1 MVKKQ
6 ITYLEID
13 CKSRDLLRQTK
24 EIDCSIEQVGL
35 KLGVEINQT
44 LLPVD
49 QDGSVSTQWEGRS
62 DQIIVLTAQ
71 RNVKAELCRPRKRC
85 G

>member
-1 MVKKQ
+1 MLTIAHSKKAQ

-24 EIDCSIEQVGL
+24 EIDCSVEQVGL

-44 LLPVD
+44 LLPAD
-49 QDGSVSTQWEGRS
+49 QDGSVSTQWEGHS

-71 RNVKAELCRPRKRC
+71 RNVKAE
-85 G
+85 